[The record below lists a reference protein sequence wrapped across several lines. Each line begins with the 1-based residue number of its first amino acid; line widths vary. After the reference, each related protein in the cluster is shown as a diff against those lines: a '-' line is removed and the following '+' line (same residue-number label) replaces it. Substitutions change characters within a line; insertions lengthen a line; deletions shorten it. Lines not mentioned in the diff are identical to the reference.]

1 MSEQKMDLDI
11 DTTPQPLL
19 GPDAFTAALTLL
31 AAASDPRAT
40 EKRLRRIGREQA
52 GLAAARADLQQQ
64 SNSFREFE
72 ATTRAELEAGAKVNT
87 DKAVALHVAETSLQ
101 NRERNLASREREL
114 SQANESLKLRFM
126 LFARIDEPGPLQDKP
141 SWKMLAHEL
150 LQIEKDP
157 HFAGSASSPDEEAQV
172 ERVRPDYV
180 PANSTLTQTRI
191 LRRSR
196 RAVAAME
203 H

>member
-157 HFAGSASSPDEEAQV
+157 HYMTEPRAEIETSPPDDLPAGSTLSRTTY
-172 ERVRPDYV
+172 RVRTRRPDRV
-180 PANSTLTQTRI
+180 SQGA
-191 LRRSR
+191 
-196 RAVAAME
+196 
-203 H
+203 